1 MLVLSFIVL
10 GVLLVILQTTL
21 CMPTPVWLL
30 APDFYYILVG
40 YLAYRLD
47 LVRSLL
53 IILPLGCT
61 LDVLSGTVLGM
72 YSILCFSGYFLLRF
86 ASDKLPVHES
96 LYQVPLIGL
105 SFLLISWCVYILVQA
120 LGIGELIAWSTWKM
134 VVRSILVIMFSYPL
148 FLLFDLVRRMSQ
160 RSLVPWKRLR
170 LRTDN
175 RRRPQE

>member
-1 MLVLSFIVL
+1 M
-10 GVLLVILQTTL
+10 
-21 CMPTPVWLL
+21 
-30 APDFYYILVG
+30 
-40 YLAYRLD
+40 
-47 LVRSLL
+47 
-53 IILPLGCT
+53 
-61 LDVLSGTVLGM
+61 
-72 YSILCFSGYFLLRF
+72 
-86 ASDKLPVHES
+86 HES
-96 LYQVPLIGL
+96 LYQIPLIGL

>member
-72 YSILCFSGYFLLRF
+72 YSILCFGLPQTNCRCMSPCTRF
-86 ASDKLPVHES
+86 HS
-96 LYQVPLIGL
+96 L
-105 SFLLISWCVYILVQA
+105 A
-120 LGIGELIAWSTWKM
+120 
-134 VVRSILVIMFSYPL
+134 
-148 FLLFDLVRRMSQ
+148 
-160 RSLVPWKRLR
+160 
-170 LRTDN
+170 
-175 RRRPQE
+175 